1 MNNFFAVIINL
12 NIPQYEDPTSNTN
25 AIDDTVSRAIKK
37 YKNHLS
43 IKLIKTNNENN
54 VSFCFQEIRA
64 IEKELKNFDCSK
76 ASQDSYIP
84 TKIIN
89 DNIDIFVPVL
99 LIKFNESL
107 KLSRFPHSMKSANIT
122 Y

>member
-37 YKNHLS
+37 YKNHPS

-54 VSFCFQEIRA
+54 ISFCFQEIQA

-76 ASQDSYIP
+76 ASQDSCIP

-99 LIKFNESL
+99 LTKFNESL
-107 KLSRFPHSMKSANIT
+107 KLSRFPHSMKSANIM